1 MVKFKTID
9 QRPNGDEFAKA
20 RELIEIRGTGG
31 LSLQDRRVMNVL
43 YANAG
48 TKLCDDI
55 GHVIGLSE
63 LRGAHKGGE
72 RVKDSIL
79 RLMKTVVEVPTKD
92 SKGAPATK
100 LVQILSDTT
109 VSDDDSNPAGQVVYS
124 FSRGMREIIKD
135 STLWGRVRS
144 AVVFAF
150 TSKYALALYELITA
164 RINLKHVWQEEFDL
178 EDFRALLGVPEGKLE
193 RIPNLLQRVIQPAA
207 LEVNGLAD
215 FGVAIEPIRKGGQ
228 LRGLVTGFRVS
239 WWRKELP
246 DLQAA
251 YHELKRVKT
260 GRLARLKG
268 NFETA
273 EALDYASASPLIE
286 DRVKK
291 TADAMRNGGASEV
304 DIQEFLKSQ
313 SVWTHERAESRPF
326 VEEA

>member
-1 MVKFKTID
+1 
-9 QRPNGDEFAKA
+9 
-20 RELIEIRGTGG
+20 
-31 LSLQDRRVMNVL
+31 MNVL

-48 TKLCDDI
+48 SQLCDEMT
-55 GHVIGLSE
+55 HVIGISE

-92 SKGAPATK
+92 SKGGPATR

-124 FSRGMREIIKD
+124 FSPGMRGIIKD

-164 RINLKHVWQEEFDL
+164 RINLKHVWQEEFSVD
-178 EDFRALLGVPEGKLE
+178 DFRALLGVPEGKLE

-215 FGVAIEPIRKGGQ
+215 FGVSIEPIRTGGQ
-228 LRGLVTGFRVS
+228 LRGLVTGFRVA
-239 WWRKELP
+239 WWRKDAP
-246 DLQAA
+246 DLQTA
-251 YHELKRVKT
+251 YKELKQSKT
-260 GRLARLKG
+260 GRMARLRG
-268 NFETA
+268 QVESTSVS
-273 EALDYASASPLIE
+273 EALGLPSPSLQQRI
-286 DRVKK
+286 DSTVKV
-291 TADAMRNGGASEV
+291 MRDTGASES
-304 DIQEFLKSQ
+304 DIKDFIQGQKLTSDKGVPKPPGASNVRFTS
-313 SVWTHERAESRPF
+313 
-326 VEEA
+326 